1 MRGPNH
7 STPLNA
13 TPLTPDGEILK
24 FSMPSIT
31 IKEKDLGALALV
43 LAMPSAGKPTKPV
56 TRLTAIKDAK
66 SISNEAELTNR
77 KVVIVKKP
85 CVGLQGKI
93 VKVVTAERI
102 NEAPR
107 TKGHRDVF
115 YTVETDERYITGL
128 TWQDILQLPRP

>member
-1 MRGPNH
+1 MRGPVGLTLF
-7 STPLNA
+7 STTTA
-13 TPLTPDGEILK
+13 TPTGQILE
-24 FSMPSIT
+24 FSMPSIPINTT
-31 IKEKDLGALALV
+31 IPRLGDTY
-43 LAMPSAGKPTKPV
+43 PSSVMKTGDKPV

-66 SISNEAELTNR
+66 SISNEAELINR
-77 KVVIVKKP
+77 QVVIVKKP

-102 NEAPR
+102 NEPPR